1 MYYRLKR
8 ERKGKEQEEITK
20 KNFNFFQLYK
30 EHLKD
35 LRALAQQDKNALT
48 LLLIMVEKMNKQN
61 ALAISQSNLMKI
73 TGKKRTSVHNAIKAL
88 KQHNFIEV
96 VKIGTANAYK
106 VNSNVFWQDANR
118 RKDKFA
124 VFDATV
130 VVSMSK

>member
-48 LLLIMVEKMNKQN
+48 LLLIMV
-61 ALAISQSNLMKI
+61 
-73 TGKKRTSVHNAIKAL
+73 
-88 KQHNFIEV
+88 
-96 VKIGTANAYK
+96 
-106 VNSNVFWQDANR
+106 
-118 RKDKFA
+118 
-124 VFDATV
+124 
-130 VVSMSK
+130 